1 MGSLTGILAIYGV
14 IVMLTIVAQVLA
26 AAQQLGLSTL
36 AGNREGLGQLDGAAG
51 RLDRAQM
58 NSVIALALAAP
69 AMLIHIVQG
78 ASGGG
83 ILLAAQIFLIARVV
97 YVVVY
102 AIGIPW
108 VRTLSWLTA
117 YAMVFWLYL
126 MAL

>member
-1 MGSLTGILAIYGV
+1 MGSLTGILAIYGLV
-14 IVMLTIVAQVLA
+14 VMLTILAQVLA
-26 AAQQLGLSTL
+26 AAQKLGITTL
-36 AGNREGLGQLDGAAG
+36 AGNRDDLAKLDGAAG

-69 AMLIHIVQG
+69 AFLIHIVQG
-78 ASGGG
+78 SSGGG

-102 AIGIPW
+102 TMGIPW
-108 VRTLSWLTA
+108 IRTLSWLAA

-126 MAL
+126 LAL